1 MIIITDCTI
10 EYDEVVCSIVSL
22 DIPNAGL
29 IPLSKK
35 TSKEIL
41 KLIGDKE

>member
-1 MIIITDCTI
+1 MIVITDCVI
-10 EYDEVVCSIVSL
+10 EYDEAVCSIVSL

-29 IPLSKK
+29 IPLSRK

-41 KLIGDKE
+41 QLIGDKE